1 MTGKTAANSAKK
13 TSKKLSRSARA
24 GLVFP
29 VGRIL
34 RKFRVMNNNK
44 LRFTAGS
51 PVYATAVI
59 EYLCAEIL
67 ELSGNAAKE
76 MKVKRI
82 TPRQILLA
90 VYNDEELHDLLKH
103 VTIPQGGVLPRIHQE
118 LLPTKKGVPASAPAA
133 KAAPARS
140 KPAPK
145 VAVKKA
151 PASNPGILLSLSFYE
166 SCSRIP

>member
-13 TSKKLSRSARA
+13 GTKKLSRSARA

-34 RKFRVMNNNK
+34 RKFRAMNNNR

-118 LLPTKKGVPASAPAA
+118 LLPSKKGGTPAPVPVVA
-133 KAAPARS
+133 KSVPKKA
-140 KPAPK
+140 KQAPK
-145 VAVKKA
+145 VALKA
-151 PASNPGILLSLSFYE
+151 VATSPNQNKPGMYICQFVHQ
-166 SCSRIP
+166 